1 MVAFNNP
8 VISGETLVVSGV
20 QSVNYTEA
28 HTGFRLGSD
37 GSAEFT
43 DVAVNGTIGAANI
56 DAGVLSQGG
65 MSLDSIEAPFA
76 HGLRGWKFNTTA
88 AIQTWAAA
96 GEKIM
101 ESTMVLEPGRVYLV
115 CVSGIALGGT
125 VNNDTHGLFCT
136 WTASANEFTA
146 PASPTTASTL
156 VTSGWQ
162 RYLSDGS
169 FSNYSSILGWIS
181 NLGAVNIQATVAVC
195 IKRMGGTGQPQT
207 AMTDAFGGRLFVIDG
222 GLNILDSGNLFVPGG
237 GGGGSAPT
245 PHDVTWLTTSIQT
258 YRQSGAQRTDTN
270 GHTYAFQGAYPGT
283 IWGDQTGLFFFD
295 SAAIRSALAGAT
307 IQSTYVFVSNVHTY
321 LSGGVVC
328 HMGSHNADPTPGT
341 IPGISADRFV
351 FPIAQGADLWS
362 GDVGPALGQE
372 FRDGT
377 TRGLIVGPASTNIN
391 DYSYFDFA
399 AIRVVY
405 TK

>member
-1 MVAFNNP
+1 M
-8 VISGETLVVSGV
+8 VSGIRSLNF
-20 QSVNYTEA
+20 QEA
-28 HTGFRLGSD
+28 VSGFRFGSD
-37 GSAEFT
+37 GQAEVT
-43 DVAVNGTIGAANI
+43 NLVSNGTLAAANI

-65 MSLDSIEAPFA
+65 MTLAAIEAPFA
-76 HGLRGWKFNTTA
+76 HGLSGWKFNTTA
-88 AIQTWAAA
+88 GIQTWAAA

-101 ESTMVLEPGRVYLV
+101 ESTMVLLPGRVYLV
-115 CVSGIALGGT
+115 CVSGMALGGT
-125 VNNDTHGLFCT
+125 VNNDTHAVFCT
-136 WTASANEFTA
+136 VNQSVDEFTA
-146 PASPTTASTL
+146 PASPTIASTL

-169 FSNYSSILGWIS
+169 FSNYSSILGWTS
-181 NLGAVNIQATVAVC
+181 NLGAVPVQATIAVC

-207 AMTDAFGGRLFVIDG
+207 AMTDAFGSRLFVIDG

-237 GGGGSAPT
+237 GGGGSTPT
-245 PHDVTWLTTSIQT
+245 PHNVTWLTTSIQT
-258 YRQSGAQRTDTN
+258 YRQSGGQRTDAN
-270 GHTYAFQGAYPGT
+270 GHTYAFQGSYPGT

-321 LSGGVVC
+321 LNSGVVC
-328 HMGSHNADPTPGT
+328 HMGTHNSDPTPGT
-341 IPGISADRFV
+341 IPGITADRFV

-391 DYSYFDFA
+391 DYSYFKFA